1 MVPFSGAFFGAFI
14 NIIYYINPAVPF
26 FGAFINPVPF
36 FGAF

>member
-14 NIIYYINPAVPF
+14 NIIINPAVPF